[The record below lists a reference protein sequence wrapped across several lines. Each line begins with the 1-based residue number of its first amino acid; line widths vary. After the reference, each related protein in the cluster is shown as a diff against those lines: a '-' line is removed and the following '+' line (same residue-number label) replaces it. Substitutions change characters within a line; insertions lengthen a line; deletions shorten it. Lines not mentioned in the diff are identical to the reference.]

1 MKRVTSVLLVLA
13 VLAGCSGDDGDGDAP
28 STTTST
34 TSPES
39 TSTTTSST
47 SSTTTSTGAP
57 TTTGSSSTVTSSP
70 APTSASTSVPV
81 PSGDFRV
88 IVEDL
93 GRRRQSLYAQP
104 DVTRIGEVCADD
116 SQCFEQLNVQ
126 LGDLATKGWKVV
138 EADPFTVL
146 DARVEKFDGD
156 TLEASLLVTVVAIVE
171 RPENGGRI
179 VDAGGTTVANVE
191 AETAVGFNSEGRYIL
206 ARVGPANDPWRLVSQ
221 ELIRE
226 VPA

>member
-1 MKRVTSVLLVLA
+1 MKQLTGLLLVLA
-13 VLAGCSGDDGDGDAP
+13 VLAGCSGNDDGNATP
-28 STTTST
+28 STS
-34 TSPES
+34 SAIPS

-47 SSTTTSTGAP
+47 SSTTTSTIAP
-57 TTTGSSSTVTSSP
+57 TTTNTSSTVTSSS
-70 APTSASTSVPV
+70 APTTASTSVPAS
-81 PSGDFRV
+81 SGDFRA
-88 IVEDL
+88 IIEDL

-104 DVTRIGEVCADD
+104 DVARIGEVCADD

-146 DARVEKFDGD
+146 DSRVEKFDGD
-156 TLEASLLVTVVAIVE
+156 TLETSLLVTVVAVVE
-171 RPENGGRI
+171 RPANGGRI
-179 VDAGGTTVANVE
+179 VDAGGNTVANVE

-206 ARVGPANDPWRLVSQ
+206 ARVGPVDDPWRLVSQ